1 MKKLHIFAAAAVF
14 CLLSAAIIYVIGLY
28 EKSLLS
34 EAESSAQAQLSLRTL
49 ALQSVVDR
57 NFNLMA
63 SLEAYVQN
71 GFTGASDEEINDYM
85 RMLYESAGN
94 SALNLYIAPQG
105 VVDYLYPIQ
114 GNESLYH
121 WNLLDDPRQEVQD
134 QLQLGLHTKVMT
146 VNGPFKLLQG
156 NQGLV
161 ARKMMQRDGTFW
173 GFIAVALDVDAILKQ
188 SGLAPGEGEQS
199 GLNMAIRS
207 GSAAAFYGD
216 DRIFNEHPLI
226 SWVDFPDHSWQVAGL
241 MDPEALLRIRH
252 QVALLRTASLLVLL
266 LAFAIYCGVMYQ
278 RNRLQ
283 RVVESRTQELS
294 VTNEKLMATNAQL
307 MEGEEE
313 LRKQYALLGTY
324 TTALRDSEK
333 QLIYLAYHDA
343 LTGLANRN
351 AFQQRLQSLLEG
363 GDRMEAAVLLF
374 DLDNFKMVNDTYGH
388 QIGDVL
394 LTEVVE
400 RIKAAEL
407 PIEELARFGG
417 DEFAILLT
425 RRTGDEQLRAFS
437 ERLLE
442 LFREPFHVV
451 DKHFFISAS
460 IGIAPFPNAGTTRE
474 ALLKNADIAMF
485 SSKQEGGNR
494 YTFFNTSMESDSLE
508 KLEMGNHLRQALER
522 KEMEIH
528 FQPQVDCKAGRI
540 VGIEALL
547 RWKHT
552 SRGYISPATFIP
564 LAEEM
569 GLIIPLGE
577 WVLREACARTKKWHE
592 ALGQELR
599 ISVNLSV
606 RQLHDDKLI
615 DKVRVILQETG
626 LAPCFL
632 EMEITEN
639 VAMKE
644 EQLDTLRELRE
655 MGIAI
660 SVDDF
665 GTKYSSLSYLKRFPV
680 TKIKLDQSFVR
691 GVQSD
696 AKDRAMIKAIISV
709 AESFEL
715 DIIAEGVETEE
726 QAAFLVENG
735 CAHIQ
740 GYYFFRPMPE
750 AALLEVIGERSQE
763 KLTRWSAATGQ

>member
-1 MKKLHIFAAAAVF
+1 MKKLHIVAAAAVF

-28 EKSLLS
+28 EKSLLG

-63 SLEAYVQN
+63 SLDAYVQN
-71 GFTGASDEEINDYM
+71 GFAGSTDQEINDYM

-94 SALNLYIAPQG
+94 SALNLYIAPHG
-105 VVDYLYPIQ
+105 VIDYLYPVQ
-114 GNESLYH
+114 GNEQLYH
-121 WNLLDDPRQEVQD
+121 WDLMNDPRQEVQS
-134 QLQLGLHTKVMT
+134 QLQLALHTRTMT

-156 NQGLV
+156 NQGIV
-161 ARKMMQRDGTFW
+161 ARKMVQRDGKFW

-188 SGLAPGEGEQS
+188 SGLAPGEKEHS
-199 GLNMAIRS
+199 ELDMAIRA
-207 GSAAAFYGD
+207 GSEPAFYGD
-216 DRIFNEHPLI
+216 DTIFRKHALV
-226 SWVDFPDHSWQVAGL
+226 SWIDFPGHSWQVAGL

-252 QVALLRTASLLVLL
+252 QIGLLRAVSMLVLL
-266 LAFAIYCGVMYQ
+266 LVFAIYFSIIYQ

-333 QLIYLAYHDA
+333 QLSYLAYHDA

-351 AFQQRLQSLLEG
+351 AFQQRLQDLLES
-363 GDRMEAAVLLF
+363 GDRAQATVLLF

-388 QIGDVL
+388 QTGDML
-394 LTEVVE
+394 LMEVVE
-400 RIKAAEL
+400 RIRAAEL

-425 RRTGDEQLRAFS
+425 RRTADDELRAFS
-437 ERLLE
+437 ERVLE

-460 IGIAPFPNAGTTRE
+460 IGIAPYPSAGTTRE

-494 YTFFNTSMESDSLE
+494 YTFFNASMESDSLA

-528 FQPQVDCKAGRI
+528 FQPQVDCKVGRI

-552 SRGYISPATFIP
+552 SKGFISPATFIP

-577 WVLREACARTKKWHE
+577 WVLREACARTKRWHE
-592 ALGQELR
+592 ELGQELR

-615 DKVRVILQETG
+615 DKVRAILRETG
-626 LAPCFL
+626 LAPQFL

-715 DIIAEGVETEE
+715 EIIAEGVETEE

-735 CAHIQ
+735 CVHIQ

-750 AALLEVIGERSQE
+750 AALLEVIGAGRQE
-763 KLTRWSAATGQ
+763 KLARWSAPSGS